1 MTLIPIRKLADPRI
15 LMKFLKNQMTMEL
28 FPLYFK
34 NFDKISGGQLQYVN
48 YVSNEIE
55 VWDRRTDGQHGDI
68 EALADARRALK
79 NDSLFQKI
87 DSNLTTDF
95 NHSQPATVC
104 TVLNKHFTR
113 NGNYAFFSSLV
124 NFFLYSLVKNMIF

>member
-1 MTLIPIRKLADPRI
+1 MTLIPIGKLADPRI

-55 VWDRRTDGQHGDI
+55 VWDGRTDAQHGDI

-79 NDSLFQKI
+79 KCI
-87 DSNLTTDF
+87 
-95 NHSQPATVC
+95 
-104 TVLNKHFTR
+104 
-113 NGNYAFFSSLV
+113 
-124 NFFLYSLVKNMIF
+124 I